1 MVAPTSSMPYIAT
14 VLSSVEHVCS
24 ARVHVHVHVCTC
36 MYVHVRVHVR
46 VRVRVR
52 VLQVRSLTGM
62 ITP

>member
-14 VLSSVEHVCS
+14 VLSSVEHVCT
-24 ARVHVHVHVCTC
+24 CTC
-36 MYVHVRVHVR
+36 VHVR
-46 VRVRVR
+46 VRVRVHVH